1 MGDNFIDDGK
11 ASVMW
16 IAWALLSRSS
26 PSFATAAI
34 DDPPRLINTRPVSK
48 GLHALS
54 KPPSFIYAA
63 SRVAKPEK
71 LPKLA
76 PSSESWAR
84 RCSGQVDRS
93 DAVYNRR
100 VTESHRH
107 SDNGCRDAP
116 DNSKNILADHPRSD
130 RLFFYGLSL
139 CCRDQAHNGRERNLS
154 AVHCTR
160 VHCSDQPVVPA
171 GAYRVARLAAGHHW
185 AVRNRTFLSRP
196 P

>member
-76 PSSESWAR
+76 PSSESWVR
-84 RCSGQVDRS
+84 RHLPRTGAGSRGPNLVSFYSRTHS
-93 DAVYNRR
+93 
-100 VTESHRH
+100 TE
-107 SDNGCRDAP
+107 
-116 DNSKNILADHPRSD
+116 
-130 RLFFYGLSL
+130 
-139 CCRDQAHNGRERNLS
+139 
-154 AVHCTR
+154 T
-160 VHCSDQPVVPA
+160 
-171 GAYRVARLAAGHHW
+171 
-185 AVRNRTFLSRP
+185 
-196 P
+196 